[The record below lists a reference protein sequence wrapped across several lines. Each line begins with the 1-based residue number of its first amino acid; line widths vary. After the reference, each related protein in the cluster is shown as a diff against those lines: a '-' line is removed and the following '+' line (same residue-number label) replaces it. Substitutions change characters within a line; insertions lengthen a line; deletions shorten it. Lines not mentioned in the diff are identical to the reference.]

1 MAVFKQEDGDKKHK
15 TIREHAPSGLPEYS
29 GVFYIKSIINVRV
42 TEVSSLVLQRYH
54 AL

>member
-1 MAVFKQEDGDKKHK
+1 MAVFKQEDRGKKHK
-15 TIREHAPSGLPEYS
+15 AIREHAPSGLPEYS